1 MAVQKTRNF
10 SHLVIYSCWK
20 YGAFTAVKNNGKF
33 LTYAWNAYH
42 LSWKGIQQGYNF
54 SVKNSMYK
62 RVTVGL
68 DLATESSGIKVCCE
82 EKLNIQLNLR
92 KSFHWPDGF
101 GISLFFNRPTRW
113 KENYRSSYCFLV
125 SLLWWRWQLTKTKVN
140 SLALKSAATTGYRY
154 FFKSPQKIK
163 NWLKMNRD
171 ESVVQCCRL
180 PKEICFGFKYIV
192 NWPVQ
197 LLLHEGLTILVL
209 LFANIWLSRMPSL

>member
-68 DLATESSGIKVCCE
+68 DLATESSGIKVCG
-82 EKLNIQLNLR
+82 IPTHPPPPHPHSLR
-92 KSFHWPDGF
+92 PG
-101 GISLFFNRPTRW
+101 
-113 KENYRSSYCFLV
+113 
-125 SLLWWRWQLTKTKVN
+125 
-140 SLALKSAATTGYRY
+140 
-154 FFKSPQKIK
+154 
-163 NWLKMNRD
+163 
-171 ESVVQCCRL
+171 
-180 PKEICFGFKYIV
+180 
-192 NWPVQ
+192 
-197 LLLHEGLTILVL
+197 LLLGLSNNIKSNTWCFVSAEKSLHSSVAVVFLSFFYITIINLYWVPFRTAL
-209 LFANIWLSRMPSL
+209 RLIIFCQ